1 MKDNGKMSK
10 SKVMELKNFQMDAF
24 IREAMSM
31 ENLKVLGFILGRMV
45 SIMMDNG

>member
-1 MKDNGKMSK
+1 MSK

-24 IREAMSM
+24 IREAMPM